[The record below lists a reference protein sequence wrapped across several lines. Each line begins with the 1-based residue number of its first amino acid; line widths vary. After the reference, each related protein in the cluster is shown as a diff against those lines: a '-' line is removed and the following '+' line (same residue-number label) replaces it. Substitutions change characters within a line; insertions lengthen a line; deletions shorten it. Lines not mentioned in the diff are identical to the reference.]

1 MEENCFGR
9 GIKEPVYTYMCCHL
23 IAGLDNFVNCHLVS
37 EIIPIRIGV
46 EKKKKSIRVQLAKR
60 RNGDSK

>member
-46 EKKKKSIRVQLAKR
+46 EKKKRVSEY
-60 RNGDSK
+60 N